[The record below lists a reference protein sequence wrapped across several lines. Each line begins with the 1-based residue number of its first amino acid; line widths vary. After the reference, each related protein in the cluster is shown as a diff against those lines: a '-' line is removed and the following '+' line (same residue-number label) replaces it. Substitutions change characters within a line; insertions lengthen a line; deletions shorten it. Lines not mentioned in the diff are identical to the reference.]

1 MTAASLA
8 PHRASASATLPEGLV
23 VLHPAHARQ
32 SARIARG
39 SSRRASAPQ
48 LSASPAPVR
57 RVSPAATAARPA
69 APSAP
74 VNELRF
80 GAPLR
85 AGEGIV
91 FSSCGPCALRY
102 LGSSLPIVSP

>member
-48 LSASPAPVR
+48 SSASP
-57 RVSPAATAARPA
+57 TAAA
-69 APSAP
+69 AQSVAPSAP
-74 VNELRF
+74 VNERSVSAHLSGQGRESSSR
-80 GAPLR
+80 R
-85 AGEGIV
+85 AGLVPSAISG
-91 FSSCGPCALRY
+91 LR
-102 LGSSLPIVSP
+102 SLSFQARR